1 MLTELRCPGE
11 CGWSG
16 FNTAFKSYWRRD
28 KAEDGGLLEQP
39 SQPSPPGAAEAAGW
53 KMICVM
59 PGLQAQRLMSIHQ
72 NCVFDVKDKAANM
85 RGWLEWSHDE
95 ARWAQEGR
103 KVEPEW

>member
-1 MLTELRCPGE
+1 MVFRCPGE

-39 SQPSPPGAAEAAGW
+39 SQPSPPGSAEAAGW

-59 PGLQAQRLMSIHQ
+59 PGLQVGWYAVDSTIK
-72 NCVFDVKDKAANM
+72 NCRSLCVHH
-85 RGWLEWSHDE
+85 RTL
-95 ARWAQEGR
+95 
-103 KVEPEW
+103 

>member
-1 MLTELRCPGE
+1 
-11 CGWSG
+11 
-16 FNTAFKSYWRRD
+16 
-28 KAEDGGLLEQP
+28 
-39 SQPSPPGAAEAAGW
+39 
-53 KMICVM
+53 MICVM